1 MEKITAKTTTVMKHH
16 RLLDHILV
24 AYKLKSDRQL
34 AQHIGVASSTI
45 CKIRSRACP
54 LSAEVMLKIHDYTKM
69 PIESIREMA
78 K

>member
-1 MEKITAKTTTVMKHH
+1 MEKTTTKTITVMKPH
-16 RLLDHILV
+16 RLLDHVIV
-24 AYKLKSDRQL
+24 AYNLRSDRQL

-54 LSAEVMLKIHDYTKM
+54 LSADVMLKIHDYTKM